1 MTKDFINYIKELIER
16 KESVLLQEKISK
28 LHPADIAEI
37 CEELDVEEARF
48 LYRQLDNEKAA
59 DALVEMDE
67 DERNELLEELPSEAI
82 AKRFVNYMDTDD
94 AVEIIRD
101 LDEEK
106 QEEELLHTEDI
117 EQAGATVAL
126 LQ

>member
-16 KESVLLQEKISK
+16 KDSVLLQEKISK

-59 DALVEMDE
+59 DALVEME
-67 DERNELLEELPSEAI
+67 SLENASPILQSRER
-82 AKRFVNYMDTDD
+82 F
-94 AVEIIRD
+94 
-101 LDEEK
+101 
-106 QEEELLHTEDI
+106 
-117 EQAGATVAL
+117 
-126 LQ
+126 